1 MNGTIKC
8 VDNIED
14 ALKDANVCFIFTEWD
29 EIKAVKPEV
38 YKSL

>member
-14 ALKDANVCFIFTEWD
+14 AWDANVCFIFTEWD